1 MAFYSDTEKQL
12 RLLDRQRGA
21 LERRQAAA
29 TATAVDLV
37 LHHGQA
43 LGPMA
48 RRAGLTVHVL
58 RRAVY
63 AHPEV
68 AAILQD
74 TADGGVGTTLSD

>member
-1 MAFYSDTEKQL
+1 MAFYGDTEKQL

-48 RRAGLTVHVL
+48 RRAGLTSYAL
-58 RRAVY
+58 RKALY
-63 AHPEV
+63 AHPEM
-68 AAILQD
+68 ALLLQD
-74 TADGGVGTTLSD
+74 PAERVDTTRSD